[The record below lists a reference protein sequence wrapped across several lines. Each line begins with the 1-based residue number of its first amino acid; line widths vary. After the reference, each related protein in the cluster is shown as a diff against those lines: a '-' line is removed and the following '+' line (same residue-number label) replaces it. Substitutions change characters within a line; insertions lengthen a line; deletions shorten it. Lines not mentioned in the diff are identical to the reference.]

1 MASKT
6 IRLVEWLQSWFPLK
20 GTEERTLSTV
30 VSDLTSLINGKSDK
44 EHGHGNITKDG
55 KVTTGN
61 DNATYIM
68 VTDGSGGVGRT
79 TKAPS
84 TLIKEASALARI
96 GTNANATQH
105 DINLKINE
113 KIGDLLDTELVEIVQ
128 TLPAASASTMN
139 KLYLVVDS
147 EGSGESLY
155 KMYITIDEGNS
166 SFSWELVDDANI
178 KGFITETSA
187 DSKYVAKESGKALFP
202 NTAYNIGT
210 TTPFQFFVGQGQ
222 YVNLYTYITQNCD
235 ATARAPTYHAS
246 SSSSNANPYGVGTTS
261 LYGHCKVVN
270 HLDASSYIEGNVLS
284 AFQGYKLNQDI
295 TRLGDDIESISN
307 ADGVSYTAGTDWGE
321 AQQVISTVE
330 DALNYIATEF
340 SLKSETIVDIE
351 LVSKSTNADGVIKL
365 IYG

>member
-1 MASKT
+1 MTIKT
-6 IRLVEWLQSWFPLK
+6 VRLVEWLQSWFPLK

-30 VSDLTSLINGKSDK
+30 VSDLTALINGKSST
-44 EHGHGNITKDG
+44 EHGHGNITKEG
-55 KVTTGN
+55 KVTTAN
-61 DNATYIM
+61 DNATYVM
-68 VTDGSGGVGRT
+68 VTDGTGTVART
-79 TKAPS
+79 TKTPS
-84 TLIKEASALARI
+84 TLIKEASALSRI
-96 GTNANATQH
+96 GTSANATQH
-105 DINLKINE
+105 AINLKLDE
-113 KIGDLLDTELVEIVQ
+113 KIGNLLDTDLTEIVQ
-128 TLPAASASTMN
+128 TLPTASASTMN

-147 EGSGESLY
+147 AGSGESLY

-166 SFSWELVDDANI
+166 TFSWELVDDANI

-246 SSSSNANPYGVGTTS
+246 SSSGNANPYGVGTTS

-270 HLDASSYIEGNVLS
+270 HLEASSYIEGNVLS
-284 AFQGYKLNQDI
+284 AFQGYQLNQDI

-307 ADGVSYTAGTDWGE
+307 ADGVSYTAGNDWGE
-321 AQQVISTVE
+321 AQQAISTVE
-330 DALNYIATEF
+330 DALTYLMTEK
-340 SLKSETIVDIE
+340 SDKSETITDIE
-351 LVSKSTNADGVIKL
+351 LVPKSTDANGVIKL
-365 IYG
+365 IYD